1 MALTNDD
8 IRLAPERLHQAEKTR
23 KQIRQI
29 SLEYPGITIADAY
42 AIQKAWIE
50 IKVAEGRVVKG
61 HKIGLTSKAMQSAL
75 GIDEPDSGVLLDD
88 MFFADGGLVPSDRFI
103 GTRVEAELAF
113 IMKQRLAGPDC
124 TMFDV
129 LNATDFVVPALE
141 ILDTR
146 IERVDPVM
154 KSTRKIFDTIAD
166 NAANAGIVLGGRPL
180 RPLDADLRWIGALC
194 YRNGELEETGLAAG
208 VLNHPAT
215 SVAWLANKIA
225 PNGLA
230 LEAGQVVL
238 AGSFIRPIETRKG
251 DTIQADYGP
260 YGSMSCYFALC
271 AQQNRVSKKNMP
283 HFTIE
288 YSANL
293 DARVDM
299 GKVVEVVRKAAI
311 ETSIFPLG
319 GIRVRAVRCE
329 HYAIADGNPNLAFL
343 DMVLRL
349 GEGRGLATRKKAGEH
364 IFRALSDLLDP
375 VFAQGQFALS
385 FDMQINDKETSW
397 KRNNI
402 HEVLKAEIPKAE
414 SAHG

>member
-1 MALTNDD
+1 MALSREE
-8 IRLAPERLHQAEKTR
+8 IRVAAESLQRAEKSRT
-23 KQIRQI
+23 QIRHL
-29 SLEYPGITIADAY
+29 SLQFPNITIEDAY
-42 AIQKAWIE
+42 AIQKAWID
-50 IKVAEGRVVKG
+50 IKLAEGRVVKG

-75 GIDEPDSGVLLDD
+75 NIDEPDSGILLDD

-113 IMKQRLAGPDC
+113 IMKTRLAGPGC

-146 IERVDPVM
+146 IERVDPVT

-194 YRNGELEETGLAAG
+194 YRNGQLEETGLAAG

-230 LEAGQVVL
+230 LEPGQVVL

-260 YGSMSCYFALC
+260 YGSVSCYFA
-271 AQQNRVSKKNMP
+271 
-283 HFTIE
+283 
-288 YSANL
+288 
-293 DARVDM
+293 
-299 GKVVEVVRKAAI
+299 
-311 ETSIFPLG
+311 
-319 GIRVRAVRCE
+319 
-329 HYAIADGNPNLAFL
+329 
-343 DMVLRL
+343 
-349 GEGRGLATRKKAGEH
+349 
-364 IFRALSDLLDP
+364 
-375 VFAQGQFALS
+375 
-385 FDMQINDKETSW
+385 
-397 KRNNI
+397 
-402 HEVLKAEIPKAE
+402 
-414 SAHG
+414 